1 MEIATAVPA
10 SGGEAAKGEPMGF
23 LGAALFQWVNGK
35 AWIMAI
41 SSIAAFTLTS
51 DYAGSVAAIVA
62 TFFVASIISSTSWTV
77 FGAAL
82 RQVPHPP
89 ALVPCHQHRTRLV
102 TGGKP
107 VADAWSLSR
116 DLLRLLHQHLGLADR
131 GVVHQAAIE

>member
-1 MEIATAVPA
+1 
-10 SGGEAAKGEPMGF
+10 MGF

-82 RQVPHPP
+82 RQVLTDPRWFRAINIVL
-89 ALVPCHQHRTRLV
+89 ALSLV
-102 TGGKP
+102 
-107 VADAWSLSR
+107 ASLWPM
-116 DLLRLLHQHLGLADR
+116 LG
-131 GVVHQAAIE
+131 H